1 MKKILLIFFST
12 ILVVTGLYFAFKGYS
27 GYSYGRFT
35 KQQVGLLNEYQY
47 ISLYNNLAPDLRA
60 KFEDAGDFS
69 LKFSSNITIYENTI
83 NKVESEGSLGK
94 PATYRYTL
102 VRTDDPLKGYTI
114 AVTTTNNPFSPKMK
128 DIVFQEEV
136 FDQIPTAN

>member
-1 MKKILLIFFST
+1 MIAVSISF
-12 ILVVTGLYFAFKGYS
+12 TGLYFAIRGYS

-35 KQQVGLLNEYQY
+35 KQQVGFLNDYDFT
-47 ISLYNNLAPDLRA
+47 SLYNNFVPDVRT
-60 KFEDAGDFS
+60 KYKDADDFR
-69 LKFSSNITIYENTI
+69 LKFSATININENTI

-136 FDQIPTAN
+136 FDQIPTTN